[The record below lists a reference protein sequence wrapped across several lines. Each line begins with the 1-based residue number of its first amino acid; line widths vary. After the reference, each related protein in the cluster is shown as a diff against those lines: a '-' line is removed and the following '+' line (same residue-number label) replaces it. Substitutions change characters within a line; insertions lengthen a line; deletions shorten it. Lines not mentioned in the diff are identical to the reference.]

1 MDIEKQR
8 VENDSKKLQTLMN
21 ELAKE
26 RELQQQKQIMNSSTS
41 SIDSNS
47 TTTSETAANASN
59 SKSFMRRVSSNHFD
73 LSSNA
78 RYDLMQSVQS
88 GGAFSIL
95 ESLQSKLKQKDGEIN
110 QLQV

>member
-1 MDIEKQR
+1 
-8 VENDSKKLQTLMN
+8 MN

-26 RELQQQKQIMNSSTS
+26 RELQQQQQKQIMNSSTS

-47 TTTSETAANASN
+47 TTTSETAAAANASN
-59 SKSFMRRVSSNHFD
+59 SISFMRRVSSNQFD

-78 RYDLMQSVQS
+78 RYDLMQSVQT